1 MTGKFRLLSVSV
13 IAICVA
19 CAFSFAIGEE
29 KKAAEPKVS
38 AEQAKAAFAAKFAEY
53 KAAIADIE
61 KLQAEFQTADAAK
74 REKLNATM
82 AAQVTHAQS
91 LVNAML
97 EAGEAAYRAAPN
109 TDPEV
114 TNLLFTVAKYY
125 TIGRQIGPGAPSR
138 RNPDDLY
145 YPIDGGGQYERAS
158 DHQAADR
165 WRRIGKG
172 ALRLRLSL
180 CVHDE

>member
-1 MTGKFRLLSVSV
+1 MSV
-13 IAICVA
+13 IAISVA
-19 CAFSFAIGEE
+19 CATGVAVGEE
-29 KKAAEPKVS
+29 KKAAEPKIS
-38 AEQAKAAFAAKFAEY
+38 ADQAKAAFAAKFTEY
-53 KAAIADIE
+53 KAAIAEIE

-91 LVNAML
+91 LVNAMV

-125 TIGRQIGPGAPSR
+125 TIGRQIGPGAPSPTQSGR
-138 RNPDDLY
+138 RLLSDRRWWSV
-145 YPIDGGGQYERAS
+145 RARTS
-158 DHQAADR
+158 DYQAADR
-165 WRRIGKG
+165 RRCAGKG
-172 ALRLRLSL
+172 ALRLWLSS
-180 CVHDE
+180 VRS